1 MPKELLAPEYAK
13 HLNTSFRESLENGE
27 SLTLELLEVIDRTG
41 PAGYE
46 SFSLMFR
53 APNTTPIQQRMYR
66 LEHDVMDASNIF
78 LVPISQN
85 EDGIVFEA
93 AFNRRLD

>member
-1 MPKELLAPEYAK
+1 MPKELLAPEYRK
-13 HLNTSFRESLENGE
+13 HLNTTFRSSLENGQVV
-27 SLTLELLEVIDRTG
+27 SFELFEVADRIG

-53 APNTTPIQQRMYR
+53 APNDTPRLQRIFR
-66 LEHDVMDASNIF
+66 LEHDVMPTSDVF

-85 EDGIVFEA
+85 EKGIVFEA
-93 AFNRRLD
+93 AFNRRID